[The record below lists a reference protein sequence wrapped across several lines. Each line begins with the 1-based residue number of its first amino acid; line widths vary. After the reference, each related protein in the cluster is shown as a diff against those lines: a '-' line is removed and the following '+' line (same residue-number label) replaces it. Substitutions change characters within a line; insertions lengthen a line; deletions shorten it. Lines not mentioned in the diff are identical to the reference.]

1 MGYKKNILTIKS
13 SCHFEL
19 KAYLNRLTV
28 EYSEEEMEVC
38 KIKFIAQNSM
48 SNKCLLLPA
57 HLFKACLDREH
68 AFGSNSLMTHLL
80 IGH

>member
-1 MGYKKNILTIKS
+1 MLTIKS
-13 SCHFEL
+13 SYHFEL
-19 KAYLNRLTV
+19 NAYLNRLTV
-28 EYSEEEMEVC
+28 VYSKEKMGVC

-48 SNKCLLLPA
+48 SKCLLFPA

-68 AFGSNSLMTHLL
+68 AFGANLLITHLL

>member
-19 KAYLNRLTV
+19 NAYLNRLTIA
-28 EYSEEEMEVC
+28 YSEEKMGVC
-38 KIKFIAQNSM
+38 KIKSIVRNSM
-48 SNKCLLLPA
+48 SKCLLFPA
-57 HLFKACLDREH
+57 HSFTACLDREH
-68 AFGSNSLMTHLL
+68 AFGAKLLMTHLL